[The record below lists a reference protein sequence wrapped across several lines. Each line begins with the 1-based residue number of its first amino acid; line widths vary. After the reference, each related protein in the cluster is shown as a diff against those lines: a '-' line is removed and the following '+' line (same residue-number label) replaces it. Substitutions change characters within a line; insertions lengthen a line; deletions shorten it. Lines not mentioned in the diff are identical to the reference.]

1 MLSPKVLPTHAAST
15 CHPGALMP
23 VGEVLAVWED
33 DGGAPVV
40 AADLSGTIAS
50 RGTQETGSNAGI

>member
-15 CHPGALMP
+15 CHPGALTP

-33 DGGAPVV
+33 DGGRPAVARDSIAPVPR
-40 AADLSGTIAS
+40 ARSIEPS
-50 RGTQETGSNAGI
+50 PP